1 MKEEQKL
8 FEDFNPVTTEEWI
21 EKITKDLKGADYNK
35 KMVWKTNEGFSVQPF
50 YREENMAGLNH
61 LGTMP
66 GAFPFVRGG
75 KQETNSWYIRQNIEV
90 DDYSAA
96 NRKALDLL
104 MKGVDSL
111 GFIIS
116 DPNTISAR
124 NLEALLAGIY
134 TESIELNFRSEGK
147 ARELVQGLVSILQSR
162 TADLSALRGSVEAD
176 PIGRL
181 MVNGKLCVPISDGLD
196 YLAELVKDSKSLP
209 GFRVVEVNA
218 ANFSNAG
225 ADIVTE
231 LAFGLSLGNEY
242 LAQLTARGIEP
253 SLAASK
259 TGFIFGIGSNYFM
272 EIAKLR
278 AARLLWALIVKR
290 YDKVTESACRMNILS
305 VTSEWNKTVYDAYV
319 NMLRTQTEAMSAA
332 LGGTDSMVVA
342 PFNSHF
348 TRPDEFSE
356 RIARNQQLL
365 LREEAH
371 LDKVID
377 PAAGSWYIENLTHM
391 IADRAWKLFLEIEE
405 KGGFLKALQA
415 GIIQEKVGA
424 VASKRVDDISKRR
437 EILVGSNQYPEYK
450 EKMPSRADKT
460 RIFSS
465 DNISDQSEVK
475 PLKLFRG
482 SEEFEK
488 LRLAAEE
495 SKVQPS
501 VFILAAGN
509 PAMRLARTQF
519 TSNFFAC
526 GGYRIIDNGAY
537 NSVEDGARAALE
549 SKAEIVVICS
559 SDEEYAVMAPA
570 AFDILEGKTCFVVA
584 GAPESM
590 EELRKKGIEHF
601 ISIRSNLLD
610 TLREFHKLIGIEI

>member
-1 MKEEQKL
+1 
-8 FEDFNPVTTEEWI
+8 
-21 EKITKDLKGADYNK
+21 
-35 KMVWKTNEGFSVQPF
+35 
-50 YREENMAGLNH
+50 
-61 LGTMP
+61 
-66 GAFPFVRGG
+66 
-75 KQETNSWYIRQNIEV
+75 
-90 DDYSAA
+90 
-96 NRKALDLL
+96 
-104 MKGVDSL
+104 
-111 GFIIS
+111 
-116 DPNTISAR
+116 
-124 NLEALLAGIY
+124 
-134 TESIELNFRSEGK
+134 
-147 ARELVQGLVSILQSR
+147 
-162 TADLSALRGSVEAD
+162 
-176 PIGRL
+176 
-181 MVNGKLCVPISDGLD
+181 
-196 YLAELVKDSKSLP
+196 
-209 GFRVVEVNA
+209 
-218 ANFSNAG
+218 
-225 ADIVTE
+225 
-231 LAFGLSLGNEY
+231 
-242 LAQLTARGIEP
+242 
-253 SLAASK
+253 
-259 TGFIFGIGSNYFM
+259 
-272 EIAKLR
+272 
-278 AARLLWALIVKR
+278 
-290 YDKVTESACRMNILS
+290 
-305 VTSEWNKTVYDAYV
+305 
-319 NMLRTQTEAMSAA
+319 
-332 LGGTDSMVVA
+332 
-342 PFNSHF
+342 
-348 TRPDEFSE
+348 
-356 RIARNQQLL
+356 
-365 LREEAH
+365 
-371 LDKVID
+371 
-377 PAAGSWYIENLTHM
+377 M

-559 SDEEYAVMAPA
+559 SDEEYAVIAPA

-584 GAPESM
+584 GAPECM